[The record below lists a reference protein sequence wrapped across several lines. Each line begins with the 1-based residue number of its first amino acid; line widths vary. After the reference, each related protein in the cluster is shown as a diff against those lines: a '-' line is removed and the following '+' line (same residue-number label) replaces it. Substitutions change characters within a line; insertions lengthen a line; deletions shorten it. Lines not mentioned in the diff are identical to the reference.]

1 MDTSEISGRYHL
13 EDCIQCKKCTKN
25 CASAEHGG
33 IVPSDIVRDVRE
45 GSYSGDP
52 WLCLMCH
59 RCSAVCP
66 KDIDVAE
73 LILELRNIE
82 VKKGNVPE
90 RFDRVYKKYL
100 ETGDTMS
107 IIGPTNE
114 ARKELGLPEFERDPE
129 IKKKID
135 EMSGGRR

>member
-1 MDTSEISGRYHL
+1 
-13 EDCIQCKKCTKN
+13 
-25 CASAEHGG
+25 
-33 IVPSDIVRDVRE
+33 
-45 GSYSGDP
+45 
-52 WLCLMCH
+52 MCH

-107 IIGPTNE
+107 IVGSTNE

-129 IKKKID
+129 IKKRID
-135 EMSGGRR
+135 EMSGGRK